1 MATGITQV
9 KEVNCAPVPPQFKA
23 SLVNEIPFDCL
34 IVISYALI
42 GEPPS

>member
-1 MATGITQV
+1 VATGITQV
-9 KEVNCAPVPPQFKA
+9 NEVNCAPVPPQFKA
-23 SLVNEIPFDCL
+23 SFVNVTPSDYL